1 LRLVGLKRVLSG
13 IRRVTAIIRTEDR
26 MGRLR
31 GTVLGIAMGVLPAI
45 AMAQTITFDDVNT
58 SPPTPTG
65 LCPVPQL
72 PNGYDGFSWNNFYVL
87 DGSSTYCM
95 VPGGFRFGVVSGP
108 NVAFNGFGDPAS
120 VSSSTPFTLDSLFMT
135 AAWTN
140 GLNVLVQGFVGANP
154 FYSQSFVL
162 NTYTPTR
169 FVFNWTGVD
178 SVSFASSGGV
188 DAGYIGHGEQIA
200 FDNMSMTVNVTP
212 EPATLLLIGTGLA
225 GIGGA
230 VRRRRRRNIEH

>member
-1 LRLVGLKRVLSG
+1 M
-13 IRRVTAIIRTEDR
+13 EDG
-26 MGRLR
+26 MSRLR
-31 GTVLGIAMGVLPAI
+31 GLMLGVAFAVLPAI
-45 AMAQTITFDDVNT
+45 SGAQTITFDDVNT

-72 PNGYDGFSWNNFYVL
+72 PNGYVGFNWNNFYVL

-120 VSSSTPFTLDSLFMT
+120 VSSTAPFSLDSVYMT
-135 AAWTN
+135 AAWSN

-154 FYSQSFVL
+154 FYSQSLVL
-162 NTYTPTR
+162 NTFTPTQ
-169 FVFNWTGVD
+169 FVFNWAGVD
-178 SVSFASSGGV
+178 SVTFASSGGV

-200 FDNMSMTVNVTP
+200 FDNMSLTVNVTA
-212 EPATLLLIGTGLA
+212 EPATLLLLGTGLA

-230 VRRRRRRNIEH
+230 IRRRRRTNIES